1 MTSDPLDSHSISL
14 SSRHRDH
21 RRRLLLAAS
30 VVGLPLLWHTRAPA
44 ATPRELRIIV
54 PFAAG
59 AGTDAMARLVA
70 EKLSPLLSMPV
81 VVENKT
87 GASGAIGARAVAAAP
102 ADGSVLLLAAS
113 PFTTVAATMPS
124 AGYDPVGDFVPVS
137 MLASGPLLWVTQAA
151 FPARDLGEWVAVAKR
166 HPGRYNYGSAGVG
179 GINHL
184 ALELLKAETG
194 IFVVHIPYR
203 GIAPATADLLG
214 GQLHLMTGTIP
225 ALAGHVRE
233 GRLRAL
239 AVSTRER
246 TAALPDVP
254 SLTDCGLPQIE
265 VQNYFGL
272 MAPKGTPDTT
282 VQRLHTAITQIM
294 AMPDVRER
302 LARDALEPR
311 PLAPQAWGR
320 FIQQDLKAWRELAQ
334 RRHIQ
339 IEG

>member
-1 MTSDPLDSHSISL
+1 MAVAKPDFDAFDSSARLLD
-14 SSRHRDH
+14 R
-21 RRRLLLAAS
+21 RRRLLLSAS
-30 VVGLPLLWHTRAPA
+30 VACLPLVWHPRVGASL
-44 ATPRELRIIV
+44 PREMRIIV
-54 PFAAG
+54 PFAPG
-59 AGTDAMARLVA
+59 AGTDAMARMVA
-70 EKLSPLLSMPV
+70 EKLSPLLGLPV

-151 FPARDLGEWVAVAKR
+151 FPARDLGEWVRVAKR

-239 AVSTRER
+239 AVSTRDR
-246 TAALPDVP
+246 TPALPDVP
-254 SLTDCGLPQIE
+254 SLTDCGLAQIE

-272 MAPKGTPDTT
+272 MAPKGTPDAT
-282 VQRLHTAITQIM
+282 VQRLHAAIAQIM

-311 PLAPQAWGR
+311 PLEPQAWGR
-320 FIQQDLKAWRELAQ
+320 FIQQDVQAWRDLA
-334 RRHIQ
+334 RRRNIQ
-339 IEG
+339 VEG